1 MEKGLW
7 DGAYMRILLNG
18 KWHVVLE
25 DGTTG
30 QMDLP
35 GTLDENGI
43 GHRDVGAN
51 QWHPDAVLGNAA
63 GEIDKDAPIATRF
76 TRRHTYEGEARISR
90 NRQAVRT
97 GGAGTGT
104 PAASG
109 WRSVFGVP
117 AGDTKYTLYF

>member
-1 MEKGLW
+1 MEKGLC

-76 TRRHTYEGEARISR
+76 TRHMCVLMSFSSDSARLRYI
-90 NRQAVRT
+90 
-97 GGAGTGT
+97 
-104 PAASG
+104 ASP
-109 WRSVFGVP
+109 WFVCR
-117 AGDTKYTLYF
+117 

>member
-43 GHRDVGAN
+43 GHRDVGAKSV
-51 QWHPDAVLGNAA
+51 ASGC
-63 GEIDKDAPIATRF
+63 
-76 TRRHTYEGEARISR
+76 
-90 NRQAVRT
+90 
-97 GGAGTGT
+97 GTGECGGRDRQRCT
-104 PAASG
+104 DRYEIYQAA
-109 WRSVFGVP
+109 
-117 AGDTKYTLYF
+117 YL

>member
-35 GTLDENGI
+35 GTMDENGI

-51 QWHPDAVLGNAA
+51 Q
-63 GEIDKDAPIATRF
+63 
-76 TRRHTYEGEARISR
+76 
-90 NRQAVRT
+90 
-97 GGAGTGT
+97 
-104 PAASG
+104 
-109 WRSVFGVP
+109 
-117 AGDTKYTLYF
+117 

>member
-90 NRQAVRT
+90 KITVPRKRMFRYRITEPT
-97 GGAGTGT
+97 GC
-104 PAASG
+104 SY
-109 WRSVFGVP
+109 WRSGH
-117 AGDTKYTLYF
+117 GHSGC

>member
-1 MEKGLW
+1 MIKEKTSENLLWICYGIFCMEKGLW

-63 GEIDKDAPIATRF
+63 
-76 TRRHTYEGEARISR
+76 
-90 NRQAVRT
+90 
-97 GGAGTGT
+97 
-104 PAASG
+104 
-109 WRSVFGVP
+109 
-117 AGDTKYTLYF
+117 

>member
-35 GTLDENGI
+35 GTLDETGSDI
-43 GHRDVGAN
+43 EMWG
-51 QWHPDAVLGNAA
+51 
-63 GEIDKDAPIATRF
+63 
-76 TRRHTYEGEARISR
+76 RIS
-90 NRQAVRT
+90 
-97 GGAGTGT
+97 GTGRCT
-104 PAASG
+104 G
-109 WRSVFGVP
+109 ECGGR
-117 AGDTKYTLYF
+117 

>member
-51 QWHPDAVLGNAA
+51 QFMTWLRH
-63 GEIDKDAPIATRF
+63 
-76 TRRHTYEGEARISR
+76 RRRRG
-90 NRQAVRT
+90 
-97 GGAGTGT
+97 
-104 PAASG
+104 
-109 WRSVFGVP
+109 
-117 AGDTKYTLYF
+117 LYWQS

>member
-51 QWHPDAVLGNAA
+51 QWHPDAVLGNADRQRCTDRY
-63 GEIDKDAPIATRF
+63 EI
-76 TRRHTYEGEARISR
+76 Y
-90 NRQAVRT
+90 QA
-97 GGAGTGT
+97 A
-104 PAASG
+104 
-109 WRSVFGVP
+109 
-117 AGDTKYTLYF
+117 YL